1 MPNLKQNRIREIL
14 TVALLLA
21 AVALSEY
28 WFFQLWRLDWHAP
41 MLYGGDGIYWV
52 GQVQRS
58 YGELTGSLGWP
69 FYEVAGK
76 YNPNYDLIYDIF
88 VWFVGLFTKDTGTVF
103 NLYVLVIPFANA
115 LAGYAVFRMVGL
127 RRWLSFA
134 FGLTFGLTPYV
145 QQRMAGHMMLAAC
158 EFVPFSV
165 LLCLWC
171 AEDEQFNRPG
181 RGFFK
186 NKRNW
191 LALAMAWGIANNGAA
206 YYPYFT
212 CFFLCV
218 TALCLVLR
226 DRRWRA
232 GTSCVV
238 TIAEIVAWMIPDF
251 FPMVLGILN
260 GQGSTLTNG
269 VYRSPVGA
277 DIYSLRISSL
287 LLSPN
292 GFGLQK
298 LANWMGRYF
307 HVLATDEGPMYN
319 ENAYGYLGIV
329 GIFGFFA
336 LLLMLLR
343 SRDWKAGRTERP
355 ELGDRLWLLSRLNV
369 MALLLATIA
378 GFGGIIGI
386 FVRFIRGYNRI
397 SPYIAFFALLAVGLA
412 LEKQLTRRTGRSR
425 KALAAVAILLLGY
438 GYWEQQG
445 FFRPAYEEI
454 QDKWY
459 QDEAFMNEV
468 EAAAGDGAMLFTLP
482 YMKNFE
488 NGSLNNMWDYTLLR
502 GPLHSKTLKFTYG
515 AGYGTK
521 NDLWYRET
529 SELEP
534 DAMVAELRTQG
545 MTGIY
550 LDLDGY
556 PEDEQ
561 QSTLAALT
569 EAAGCGPED
578 VIHSGSGLLC
588 YIPLGQE

>member
-1 MPNLKQNRIREIL
+1 MLTKKQNVLREIL

-115 LAGYAVFRMVGL
+115 LAAYAVFRVVGL

-134 FGLTFGLTPYV
+134 FGLTFGMTPYV

-171 AEDEQFNRPG
+171 AEDSAFNRPG

-218 TALCLVLR
+218 TALCLMLR
-226 DRRWRA
+226 ERSWRV
-232 GTSCVV
+232 GLPCLV
-238 TIAEIVAWMIPDF
+238 TIAEIVGWMIPDF

-292 GFGLQK
+292 GYGVQK
-298 LANWMGRYF
+298 LANWLGRYF
-307 HVLATDEGPMYN
+307 HILTTDEGPMYN

-329 GIFGFFA
+329 GVLGFLA
-336 LLLMLLR
+336 LLVLLLR
-343 SRDWKAGRTERP
+343 NWDWRAGKT
-355 ELGDRLWLLSRLNV
+355 
-369 MALLLATIA
+369 
-378 GFGGIIGI
+378 GFTPD
-386 FVRFIRGYNRI
+386 Y
-397 SPYIAFFALLAVGLA
+397 
-412 LEKQLTRRTGRSR
+412 EK
-425 KALAAVAILLLGY
+425 V
-438 GYWEQQG
+438 QQ
-445 FFRPAYEEI
+445 I
-454 QDKWY
+454 WY
-459 QDEAFMNEV
+459 QDAAFMAEV
-468 EAAAGDGAMLFTLP
+468 EDAAGEGAMLFTLP

-502 GPLHSKTLKFTYG
+502 GPLHSRTLKFTYG
-515 AGYGTK
+515 AGYGTQ
-521 NDLWYRET
+521 NDLWYKET
-529 SELEP
+529 SALEP
-534 DAMVAELRTQG
+534 EAMVAELRAQG

-556 PEDEQ
+556 AVEDQ
-561 QSTLAALT
+561 QATLAGLT
-569 EAAGCGPED
+569 AAAGCAPGD
-578 VIHSGSGLLC
+578 VITSESGMLC

>member
-1 MPNLKQNRIREIL
+1 MLTKKQNLTREIL
-14 TVALLLA
+14 TVILLLA
-21 AVALSEY
+21 AVAATEY
-28 WFFQLWRLDWHAP
+28 WFFQLWRLDWHVP
-41 MLYGGDGIYWV
+41 MFYGGDGIYWV

-58 YGELTGSLGWP
+58 YGELSGSLGWP
-69 FYEVAGK
+69 FYEVAGR
-76 YNPNYDLIYDIF
+76 YDPNYDLIYDIF

-134 FGLTFGLTPYV
+134 FGLMFGLTPYV

-218 TALCLVLR
+218 TALCLILR

-292 GFGLQK
+292 GFGLDGPLLPRSGHRRRPDVQRER
-298 LANWMGRYF
+298 LRLPRHCGHFRLPRAAAHAAAQPG
-307 HVLATDEGPMYN
+307 LEGGPHRTPR
-319 ENAYGYLGIV
+319 V
-329 GIFGFFA
+329 GG
-336 LLLMLLR
+336 
-343 SRDWKAGRTERP
+343 P
-355 ELGDRLWLLSRLNV
+355 
-369 MALLLATIA
+369 
-378 GFGGIIGI
+378 
-386 FVRFIRGYNRI
+386 
-397 SPYIAFFALLAVGLA
+397 P
-412 LEKQLTRRTGRSR
+412 
-425 KALAAVAILLLGY
+425 LAAEPPQRHG
-438 GYWEQQG
+438 
-445 FFRPAYEEI
+445 
-454 QDKWY
+454 
-459 QDEAFMNEV
+459 
-468 EAAAGDGAMLFTLP
+468 AAAGD
-482 YMKNFE
+482 
-488 NGSLNNMWDYTLLR
+488 DCRLR
-502 GPLHSKTLKFTYG
+502 RHHRHLCAVHPRVQPHQ
-515 AGYGTK
+515 
-521 NDLWYRET
+521 
-529 SELEP
+529 P
-534 DAMVAELRTQG
+534 VHCVLR
-545 MTGIY
+545 
-550 LDLDGY
+550 
-556 PEDEQ
+556 
-561 QSTLAALT
+561 
-569 EAAGCGPED
+569 AAGCRP
-578 VIHSGSGLLC
+578 GS
-588 YIPLGQE
+588 

>member
-1 MPNLKQNRIREIL
+1 MPKSKQNLTREIL

-115 LAGYAVFRMVGL
+115 LAAYAVFRMVGL

-134 FGLTFGLTPYV
+134 FGLTFGMTPYV

-171 AEDEQFNRPG
+171 AEDPAFNRPG
-181 RGFFK
+181 RGFFR

-226 DRRWRA
+226 ERSWRV
-232 GTSCVV
+232 GLPCLV
-238 TIAEIVAWMIPDF
+238 TIAEIVGWMIPDF

-292 GFGLQK
+292 GYGVQK
-298 LANWMGRYF
+298 LANWLGRYF
-307 HVLATDEGPMYN
+307 RILTTDEGPMYN

-329 GIFGFFA
+329 GVLGFLA
-336 LLLMLLR
+336 LLVLLLR
-343 SRDWKAGRTERP
+343 NWDWRAGKTGTPR
-355 ELGDRLWLLSRLNV
+355 LGDRLWLLSRLNV

-378 GFGGIIGI
+378 GFGGITASAPIL
-386 FVRFIRGYNRI
+386 RF
-397 SPYIAFFALLAVGLA
+397 
-412 LEKQLTRRTGRSR
+412 
-425 KALAAVAILLLGY
+425 
-438 GYWEQQG
+438 
-445 FFRPAYEEI
+445 
-454 QDKWY
+454 
-459 QDEAFMNEV
+459 
-468 EAAAGDGAMLFTLP
+468 
-482 YMKNFE
+482 
-488 NGSLNNMWDYTLLR
+488 LR
-502 GPLHSKTLKFTYG
+502 CWPW
-515 AGYGTK
+515 A
-521 NDLWYRET
+521 
-529 SELEP
+529 
-534 DAMVAELRTQG
+534 
-545 MTGIY
+545 
-550 LDLDGY
+550 
-556 PEDEQ
+556 
-561 QSTLAALT
+561 
-569 EAAGCGPED
+569 
-578 VIHSGSGLLC
+578 
-588 YIPLGQE
+588 

>member
-1 MPNLKQNRIREIL
+1 MPKSKQNLTREIL

-115 LAGYAVFRMVGL
+115 LAAYAVFRMVGL

-134 FGLTFGLTPYV
+134 LGLTFGMTPYV

-171 AEDEQFNRPG
+171 AEDPAFNRPG

-218 TALCLVLR
+218 TALCLMLR
-226 DRRWRA
+226 ERSWRV
-232 GTSCVV
+232 GLPCLV
-238 TIAEIVAWMIPDF
+238 TIAEIVGWMIPDF

-292 GFGLQK
+292 GYGVQK
-298 LANWMGRYF
+298 LANWLGRYF
-307 HVLATDEGPMYN
+307 HILTTDEGPMYN

-329 GIFGFFA
+329 GVLGFLA
-336 LLLMLLR
+336 LLVLLLR
-343 SRDWKAGRTERP
+343 NWDWRAGKTGTPR
-355 ELGDRLWLLSRLNV
+355 LDDRLWLLSRLNV

-386 FVRFIRGYNRI
+386 LVR
-397 SPYIAFFALLAVGLA
+397 SSAVITA
-412 LEKQLTRRTGRSR
+412 S
-425 KALAAVAILLLGY
+425 APILR
-438 GYWEQQG
+438 
-445 FFRPAYEEI
+445 F
-454 QDKWY
+454 
-459 QDEAFMNEV
+459 
-468 EAAAGDGAMLFTLP
+468 
-482 YMKNFE
+482 
-488 NGSLNNMWDYTLLR
+488 LR
-502 GPLHSKTLKFTYG
+502 CWPW
-515 AGYGTK
+515 A
-521 NDLWYRET
+521 
-529 SELEP
+529 
-534 DAMVAELRTQG
+534 
-545 MTGIY
+545 
-550 LDLDGY
+550 
-556 PEDEQ
+556 
-561 QSTLAALT
+561 
-569 EAAGCGPED
+569 
-578 VIHSGSGLLC
+578 
-588 YIPLGQE
+588 

>member
-1 MPNLKQNRIREIL
+1 MPKSKQNLAREIL

-21 AVALSEY
+21 AVAASEY
-28 WFFQLWRLDWHAP
+28 WFFQLWRLDWSVP

-58 YGELTGSLGWP
+58 YGELSGSLGWP
-69 FYEVAGK
+69 FYEAAGK
-76 YNPNYDLIYDIF
+76 YDPNYDLIYDIF

-115 LAGYAVFRMVGL
+115 LAAYAVFRMVGM

-134 FGLTFGLTPYV
+134 FGITFGMTPYV

-171 AEDEQFNRPG
+171 AEDEGFNRPG
-181 RGFFK
+181 KGFFK

-218 TALCLVLR
+218 TALCLILR
-226 DRRWRA
+226 GHKWSA
-232 GTSCVV
+232 GVPCLV

-251 FPMVLGILN
+251 FPMVLGILS

-287 LLSPN
+287 LLPPN

-307 HVLATDEGPMYN
+307 HILATDEGPMYN
-319 ENAYGYLGIV
+319 ENGYGYLGVV
-329 GIFGFFA
+329 GIFGFLA

-343 SRDWKAGRTERP
+343 NWDWKSRP
-355 ELGDRLWLLSRLNV
+355 HR
-369 MALLLATIA
+369 
-378 GFGGIIGI
+378 
-386 FVRFIRGYNRI
+386 
-397 SPYIAFFALLAVGLA
+397 
-412 LEKQLTRRTGRSR
+412 
-425 KALAAVAILLLGY
+425 
-438 GYWEQQG
+438 
-445 FFRPAYEEI
+445 
-454 QDKWY
+454 
-459 QDEAFMNEV
+459 
-468 EAAAGDGAMLFTLP
+468 EAAAGRPPLAAEPSERHGAAISQHCRLWQHHWYFCAIHP
-482 YMKNFE
+482 
-488 NGSLNNMWDYTLLR
+488 R
-502 GPLHSKTLKFTYG
+502 VQPHQPLHC
-515 AGYGTK
+515 
-521 NDLWYRET
+521 
-529 SELEP
+529 
-534 DAMVAELRTQG
+534 VLRTAG
-545 MTGIY
+545 RRP
-550 LDLDGY
+550 DGGK
-556 PEDEQ
+556 
-561 QSTLAALT
+561 AADPARRKRPQKAHPRYGG
-569 EAAGCGPED
+569 AAGLRLLGAAGPFQPE
-578 VIHSGSGLLC
+578 I
-588 YIPLGQE
+588 